1 VRGFFGAFGSLG
13 FGLKL
18 LRDLGVAA
26 AAAARTSA
34 SYLRAT
40 SAQCQFYP
48 GCASTRQHFRYN
60 PVKLIHTDTFW
71 HTTCRSG
78 PDGC

>member
-40 SAQCQFYP
+40 SAQW
-48 GCASTRQHFRYN
+48 STRPRRCRTRQQSG
-60 PVKLIHTDTFW
+60 HTQSNMYIQTW
-71 HTTCRSG
+71 GNTTRRSG
-78 PDGC
+78 SAEC